1 MDRLQENDMAARTK
15 KKKTAKKKAKATK
28 KKAAPRRA
36 AARKS
41 AKRKAAPARKAAKK
55 TTRKKSVAKKA
66 VKKSVKRTVKKK
78 TSNREF
84 GEGNYKA
91 TQRFRKSEETFI
103 ARNRKKIPKLGKDAE
118 AALEGPEGKDLRA
131 AEAESRARGEG
142 MDIEKE

>member
-1 MDRLQENDMAARTK
+1 MAARTK
-15 KKKTAKKKAKATK
+15 KKKSAKKKAKTTK

-55 TTRKKSVAKKA
+55 TTKKKAIAKKV
-66 VKKSVKRTVKKK
+66 VKKKAAKRTAKK
-78 TSNREF
+78 TSNREI

-91 TQRFRKSEETFI
+91 SQNFRKSEESFI
-103 ARNRKKIPKLGKDAE
+103 ARNRSKLPKLGKEAE
-118 AALEGPEGKDLRA
+118 AALEGPEGKDLMA